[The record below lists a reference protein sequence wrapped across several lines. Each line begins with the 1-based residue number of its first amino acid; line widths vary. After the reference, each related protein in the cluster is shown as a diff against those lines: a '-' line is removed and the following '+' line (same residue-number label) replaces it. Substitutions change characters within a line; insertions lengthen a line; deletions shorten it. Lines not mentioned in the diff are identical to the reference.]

1 MAAIQNQCL
10 WILSVD
16 TADVLLVVYVQVT
29 KLMMTKFSLFF
40 DAVKPVFINVLL
52 EGSQNGQIVRCDDVK
67 INEMHAHE
75 LLIIILKIR
84 IVFRMDS

>member
-1 MAAIQNQCL
+1 M
-10 WILSVD
+10 SVD

-75 LLIIILKIR
+75 LLINLKKSELSLEWIVKKR
-84 IVFRMDS
+84 I

>member
-1 MAAIQNQCL
+1 M
-10 WILSVD
+10 D
-16 TADVLLVVYVQVT
+16 TADVLLVVYVHVQVT

-52 EGSQNGQIVRCDDVK
+52 EGSQNGQIVRCEDVK

-75 LLIIILKIR
+75 LLINLKNQLFLEW
-84 IVFRMDS
+84 IVKKRM

>member
-1 MAAIQNQCL
+1 M
-10 WILSVD
+10 D

-52 EGSQNGQIVRCDDVK
+52 EGVRMVRLFDVT
-67 INEMHAHE
+67 M
-75 LLIIILKIR
+75 LKLMKCM
-84 IVFRMDS
+84 RMNS

>member
-1 MAAIQNQCL
+1 MMA
-10 WILSVD
+10 
-16 TADVLLVVYVQVT
+16 
-29 KLMMTKFSLFF
+29 KFSLFF

-75 LLIIILKIR
+75 LLINLKNQNC
-84 IVFRMDS
+84 F

>member
-1 MAAIQNQCL
+1 M
-10 WILSVD
+10 D
-16 TADVLLVVYVQVT
+16 TADVLLVVYVHVQVT

-52 EGSQNGQIVRCDDVK
+52 EGSQNGQIVRCEVVK

-75 LLIIILKIR
+75 LLINLKNQNC
-84 IVFRMDS
+84 F

>member
-1 MAAIQNQCL
+1 M
-10 WILSVD
+10 SVD

-52 EGSQNGQIVRCDDVK
+52 EGSQNGQIVRCDDVE

-75 LLIIILKIR
+75 LLINLKNQNC
-84 IVFRMDS
+84 F

>member
-1 MAAIQNQCL
+1 MAAIQNKCL

-52 EGSQNGQIVRCDDVK
+52 EGSQNGQIAGCDDVK
-67 INEMHAHE
+67 INEKHVI
-75 LLIIILKIR
+75 LINYR
-84 IVFRMDS
+84 NQNCF